1 MEYRALTE
9 NDATEELL
17 KHFIR
22 FQTVQKCWRKRCGK
36 WIFEDISFTED
47 WSTEDKSR
55 KLREIRENIASG
67 GCAYGAF
74 DDGKLKGLM
83 MLERRPLGSRGQY
96 IQVSSMHVSQDMRHR
111 GIGRTLF
118 GMGAAWAKAHGAEKL
133 YISACSEEETIA
145 FYRAMGCT
153 EAEEYDAKS
162 VEEEPCDC
170 QLECVLTGA
179 DSSYKW

>member
-22 FQTVQKCWRKRCGK
+22 YQMVRRCWRKRGGA
-36 WIFEDISFTED
+36 WVLEDIPFTED
-47 WSTEDKSR
+47 WSAEDRAR
-55 KLREIRENIASG
+55 KLREIRKNLSDG

-83 MLERRPLGSRGQY
+83 MLERGPLGSRGQY
-96 IQVSSMHVSQDMRHR
+96 IQVSSMHVSGDMRHR
-111 GIGRTLF
+111 GIGRKLF
-118 GMGAAWAKAHGAEKL
+118 GMGMAWARARGAEKL
-133 YISACSEEETIA
+133 YISACSAEETIA
-145 FYRAMGCT
+145 FYHAMGCT
-153 EAEEYDAKS
+153 EAAEYDARS

-170 QLECVLTGA
+170 QMECALTRA
-179 DSSYKW
+179 ESSY